1 MTKSKEKGS
10 KPQRATADW
19 ESIERLY
26 RAGVLSIREIAKIHE
41 VSDTAIRKKA
51 KELGW
56 ERDLTAKVQAKARD
70 ELVRASVRTALT
82 RENLRTERD
91 IIEEAALT
99 VVAVVREHRS
109 GIATARRIVA
119 VRSGQLLAAAGQR
132 DALEVLIEEETAAD
146 ASSDRRNKLYKAISL
161 PSHATTARDL
171 SMAMKNLIALER
183 QAFNV
188 PDVTPDD
195 PPAGGDGNALA
206 KATEGMEALRAAFAK
221 RLGRDLDPPAK

>member
-1 MTKSKEKGS
+1 MSESKEK
-10 KPQRATADW
+10 KPRPAADW

-26 RAGVLSIREIAKIHE
+26 RAGVLSIREIGKIHE

-51 KELGW
+51 KDLQW

-70 ELVRASVRTALT
+70 ELVRASVRTANA
-82 RENLRTERD
+82 RENLRTEQD
-91 IIEEAALT
+91 IVAEAAMT
-99 VVAVVREHRS
+99 VVGVVREHRS

-119 VRSGQLLAAAGQR
+119 VLSGQLLAAAGQR

-171 SMAMKNLIALER
+171 SMAMKNLVALER
-183 QAFNV
+183 QAFNI
-188 PDVTPDD
+188 PDITPDE
-195 PPAGGDGNALA
+195 PPEAVGELA

-221 RLGRDLDPPAK
+221 RLGKDGGA